1 MATDPGRHVS
11 VGQPL
16 QLSLRPH
23 FFFKISK
30 ISFPFVFISSF
41 LVAIAEIDED
51 LFACVNF
58 GRAVRVWS
66 SPRMA
71 AKTMMMRKE
80 ATAQGNGA
88 AVQPPPP
95 TAAKMNEVMFAKC
108 ECCGLTE
115 ECTEAYVAK
124 VRERNQ
130 GRWICGL
137 CAEAVKDEMAR
148 SSSER
153 RIGSEEALNRHMT
166 FCKKFKA
173 QRPPPSPTEDLILAV
188 KQLLLRS
195 LDSPRSSP
203 VKKQGLLRSQ
213 SCFSSIDG

>member
-1 MATDPGRHVS
+1 
-11 VGQPL
+11 
-16 QLSLRPH
+16 
-23 FFFKISK
+23 
-30 ISFPFVFISSF
+30 
-41 LVAIAEIDED
+41 
-51 LFACVNF
+51 
-58 GRAVRVWS
+58 
-66 SPRMA
+66 MA